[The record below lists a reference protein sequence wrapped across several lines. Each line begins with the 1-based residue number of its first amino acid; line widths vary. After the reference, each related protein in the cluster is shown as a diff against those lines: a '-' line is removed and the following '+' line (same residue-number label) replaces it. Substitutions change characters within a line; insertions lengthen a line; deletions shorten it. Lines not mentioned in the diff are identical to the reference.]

1 MLTSDQITELFF
13 LVDEYCILFDKNFNQ
28 SLIRIPKTS
37 AKASRNKLCG
47 LSNSEV
53 ITLLIAFHQ
62 SDYRTLKHF
71 YKDYVCV
78 HLQNEFPSLVSYNR
92 FVELQKTA
100 ALPLFMFVMS
110 HCIGQCTGISFIDST
125 KIAVCKN
132 QRIGQHRQFKDI
144 AQRGHTSTGW
154 FLGFKLH
161 VIINDKAEIISFQL
175 TRGNVADNNENLL
188 IKLCKDLFGKLYG
201 DKGYIVKDS
210 VFEKLFMEG
219 VQLITKIRRNMKN
232 KLMSIYDKIMLRK
245 RSVIECVMDSLK
257 NICQLEHSRH
267 RSIHGFLINIF
278 SAIGA
283 YHFLPKKPSL
293 ASHFDT
299 DDSLSLQL
307 CL

>member
-1 MLTSDQITELFF
+1 MLTSGQITELFF
-13 LVDEYCILFDKNFNQ
+13 LIDEYCLLFDKNINQ
-28 SLIRIPKTS
+28 NLIRISSTS
-37 AKASRNKLCG
+37 AKASRNKSCG

-78 HLQNEFPSLVSYNR
+78 HLQKDFPSLVSYNR
-92 FVELQKTA
+92 FVELQKRA
-100 ALPLFMFVMS
+100 SLPLFMFVMS
-110 HCIGQCTGISFIDST
+110 NCIGSCTGISFIDST

-132 QRIGQHRQFKDI
+132 QRIHQHRQFKNI

-154 FLGFKLH
+154 FFGFKLH
-161 VIINDKAEIISFQL
+161 LIINDKAEIISFQL

-201 DKGYIVKDS
+201 DKGYMVKES
-210 VFEKLFMEG
+210 VFEKLFLDG

-232 KLMSIYDKIMLRK
+232 KLMSVYDKIMLRK

-267 RSIHGFLINIF
+267 RSIHGFIINVF

-293 ASHFDT
+293 ASHFET
-299 DDSLSLQL
+299 DNSKSLQL
-307 CL
+307 SL